1 MDVSSVRARAR
12 PPIVDGLFYPAE
24 KGPLTAMVEELLAR
38 SPTAEGA
45 AFAVVSPHAGY
56 GYAGGVM
63 ASAFRA
69 LRLRPVRTA
78 VLIGPVHRDPVEG
91 LFLPESRVFRTPL
104 GEVPVDRT
112 AVEALLA
119 SGPLFTMNDIP
130 HLEEHCLEVQLPF
143 LVHLFPHA
151 EILPVLMGSQGAAAV
166 SALSD
171 ALRLTFADSRDY
183 IAVVATANM
192 ASYMTGRDVESENR
206 ALEELIAG
214 RDWHGILSARDSGKI
229 SACGAGAIAT
239 ALSLAGGNC
248 RVELLNRASSR
259 GKDEEP
265 DRAVHYAAVGV
276 WDGALAH

>member
-24 KGPLTAMVEELLAR
+24 KGPLAAMVEDLLAR
-38 SPTAEGA
+38 SRTAPSA
-45 AFAVVSPHAGY
+45 AFAIVSPHAGY
-56 GYAGGVM
+56 AYAGGVM
-63 ASAFRA
+63 ASAYRA

-78 VLIGPVHRDPVEG
+78 ILIGPVHRDPVEG
-91 LFLPESRVFRTPL
+91 LFLPESRVFSTPL
-104 GEVPVDRT
+104 GEVPVDRK
-112 AVEALLA
+112 AVETLLA
-119 SGPLFTMNDIP
+119 SDPLFAANDVP

-151 EILPVLMGSQGAAAV
+151 AIVPILMGSQGAAAV
-166 SALSD
+166 NALAN

-183 IAVVATANM
+183 TAVVATANM
-192 ASYMTGRDVESENR
+192 ASYMTGRDVESENG

-214 RDWHGILSARDSGKI
+214 RDWRGILSARDSGKI

-239 ALSLAGGNC
+239 ALSLAGEDC
-248 RVELLNRASSR
+248 RVELLDRASSR
-259 GKDEEP
+259 GRDEEP

>member
-24 KGPLTAMVEELLAR
+24 KGPLTAMVEDLLAR
-38 SPTAEGA
+38 SPTAPGA
-45 AFAVVSPHAGY
+45 AFAIVSPHAGY
-56 GYAGGVM
+56 AYAGKVM
-63 ASAFRA
+63 ASAYRA
-69 LRLRPVRTA
+69 LGLRPVRTA
-78 VLIGPVHRDPVEG
+78 ILIGPVHRDPVEG
-91 LFLPESRVFRTPL
+91 LFLPESRVFSTPL
-104 GEVPVDRT
+104 GDVPVDRE
-112 AVEALLA
+112 AVETLLA
-119 SGPLFTMNDIP
+119 SDPLFSANDVP

-151 EILPVLMGSQGAAAV
+151 AIVPILMGSQGAAAV
-166 SALSD
+166 NALTN
-171 ALRLTFADSRDY
+171 ALRLTFSDSRGS

-192 ASYMTGRDVESENR
+192 ASYMTGRDVESENG

-214 RDWHGILSARDSGKI
+214 RDWRGILSARDNGKI

-239 ALSLAGGNC
+239 ALSLAGEDC

-259 GKDEEP
+259 GRDEEP

>member
-24 KGPLTAMVEELLAR
+24 KGPLTAMVEDLLAR
-38 SPTAEGA
+38 SPTAPGA
-45 AFAVVSPHAGY
+45 AFAIVSPHAGY
-56 GYAGGVM
+56 AYAGKVM
-63 ASAFRA
+63 ASAYRA
-69 LRLRPVRTA
+69 LGLRPVRTA
-78 VLIGPVHRDPVEG
+78 ILIGPVHRDPVEG
-91 LFLPESRVFRTPL
+91 LFLPESRVFSTPL
-104 GEVPVDRT
+104 GDVPVDRE
-112 AVEALLA
+112 AVETLLA
-119 SGPLFTMNDIP
+119 SDPLFSANDVP

-151 EILPVLMGSQGAAAV
+151 AIVPILMGSQGAAAV
-166 SALSD
+166 NALTN
-171 ALRLTFADSRDY
+171 ALRLTFSDSRGS

-192 ASYMTGRDVESENR
+192 ASYMTGRDVESENG

-214 RDWHGILSARDSGKI
+214 RDWRGILSARDNGKI

-239 ALSLAGGNC
+239 ALSLAGEDC
-248 RVELLNRASSR
+248 RVELLDRASSCGR
-259 GKDEEP
+259 DEEP

>member
-24 KGPLTAMVEELLAR
+24 KGPLTDMVEGLLAR
-38 SPTAEGA
+38 SPTPLGS
-45 AFAVVSPHAGY
+45 AFAIVSPHAGY
-56 GYAGGVM
+56 AYAGEVM
-63 ASAFRA
+63 ASAYRA

-78 VLIGPVHRDPVEG
+78 ILIGPVHRDPTEG
-91 LFLPESRVFRTPL
+91 LFLPESRVFSTPL
-104 GEVPVDRT
+104 GALPVDT
-112 AVEALLA
+112 AAVESLLA
-119 SGPLFTMNDIP
+119 KDPLFATNDIP

-151 EILPVLMGSQGAAAV
+151 SIVPILMGSQGAAAV
-166 SALSD
+166 NSLTN

-183 IAVVATANM
+183 IAVIATANM
-192 ASYMTGRDVESENR
+192 ASYMTGRDVESENG

-214 RDWHGILSARDSGKI
+214 RDWRGILSARDTGKI
-229 SACGAGAIAT
+229 SACGAGAIAA
-239 ALSLAGGNC
+239 ALSLAGEDC
-248 RVELLNRASSR
+248 RVELLGRASSR
-259 GKDEEP
+259 GREDEP